1 MSTPIEFLETD
12 ELIHELKKR
21 FDEMLFIGY
30 TKKTK
35 SEDNY
40 TISVKAT
47 THGGYGMIEILKRAA
62 DAHGEDD

>member
-1 MSTPIEFLETD
+1 
-12 ELIHELKKR
+12 
-21 FDEMLFIGY
+21 MLFIGY